1 MHPPWW
7 RFEPGDIDI
16 RRYSFGGV
24 SMSEVPIG
32 PGRFRY
38 FAYSTVR
45 SDTVNPLND
54 YVGGLSRG
62 TPMSS
67 VEML

>member
-16 RRYSFGGV
+16 RYYSFGGLTLIQ
-24 SMSEVPIG
+24 VPIG

-38 FAYSTVR
+38 FAYSMAR

-54 YVGGLSRG
+54 YVGAYR
-62 TPMSS
+62 
-67 VEML
+67 EERR